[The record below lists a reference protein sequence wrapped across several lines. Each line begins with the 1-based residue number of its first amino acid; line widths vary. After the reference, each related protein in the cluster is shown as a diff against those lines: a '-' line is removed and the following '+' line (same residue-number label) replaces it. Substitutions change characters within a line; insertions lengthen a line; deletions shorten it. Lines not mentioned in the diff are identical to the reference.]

1 MFERFCRFAFW
12 AALIFAFVMAILP
25 KPPQLPGAPTDKI
38 QHILAFVA
46 LTILANAGYS
56 RLRPM
61 TLIFALA
68 GFGALIEIV
77 QAIPAL
83 HRSSD
88 IMDWLADIAAALIT
102 MGIVIGLRRLRPA
115 PGGKRAGS

>member
-1 MFERFCRFAFW
+1 MFERLCRFAFW
-12 AALIFAFVMAILP
+12 AALLLAFVMAILP
-25 KPPQLPGAPTDKI
+25 QPPQLPGAPTDKV
-38 QHILAFVA
+38 QHILAFVV

-56 RLRPM
+56 KLRPM
-61 TLIFALA
+61 TLVVALA

-88 IMDWLADIAAALIT
+88 IMDWLADMAAALIT
-102 MGIVIGLRRLRPA
+102 MGIVIGLRRLGLTA
-115 PGGKRAGS
+115 DGKRARS

>member
-1 MFERFCRFAFW
+1 MFERLCRFAFW
-12 AALIFAFVMAILP
+12 AALLLAFVMAVLP
-25 KPPQLPGAPTDKI
+25 KPPQLPGAPTDKV
-38 QHILAFVA
+38 QHILAFVV

-61 TLIFALA
+61 TLVFALA

-88 IMDWLADIAAALIT
+88 IMDWLADMAAALIT
-102 MGIVIGLRRLRPA
+102 MGIVIGLRRLGLTPD
-115 PGGKRAGS
+115 GKRAGS

>member
-1 MFERFCRFAFW
+1 MFERLCRFAFW
-12 AALIFAFVMAILP
+12 LALIFAFVMAVLP
-25 KPPQLPGAPTDKI
+25 QPPQLPGAPTDKV
-38 QHILAFVA
+38 QHILAFVV

-61 TLIFALA
+61 TVVFALA

-88 IMDWLADIAAALIT
+88 IVDWLADMAAALIT
-102 MGIVIGLRRLRPA
+102 MAIVIGLRRL
-115 PGGKRAGS
+115 GLTMDGKRARS